1 MAATAEHLATYEDL
15 RKVPEN
21 RIAEIIDGR
30 LEVQPR
36 PAPKHA
42 LATSGLGMEIG
53 PPFQGGRGGPGGWWI
68 LDEPELH
75 LGDHVLVPDLA
86 GWRKERLPV
95 MPETAWFEVVP
106 DWICEVLSPATAQR
120 DRGAKR
126 RIYADFGV
134 AHLWLLDPDQRTLEA
149 FGLREERWL
158 LLDTFAGDD
167 EVKAPPFAAVTFSL
181 TGLWGG

>member
-1 MAATAEHLATYEDL
+1 L
-15 RKVPEN
+15 VP
-21 RIAEIIDGR
+21 
-30 LEVQPR
+30 
-36 PAPKHA
+36 
-42 LATSGLGMEIG
+42 S
-53 PPFQGGRGGPGGWWI
+53 FQGGRGGPGGWWI

-134 AHLWLLDPDQRTLEA
+134 AYLWLLDPDQRTLEV
-149 FGLREERWL
+149 FELREGQWL
-158 LLDTFAGDD
+158 LLGTFAGDD
-167 EVKAPPFAAVTFSL
+167 PVAAAPFAAVTFSL
-181 TGLWGG
+181 TSLWGG